1 MPNEKQWFYRKFR
14 HVTNAEN
21 WKKGTVEYQLTDWLN
36 KNQITPDSCKILSSD
51 DERRTILIMYFAEKE
66 IKD

>member
-21 WKKGTVEYQLTDWLN
+21 WKKGTVEYQLTDWLVEQ
-36 KNQITPDSCKILSSD
+36 KSD
-51 DERRTILIMYFAEKE
+51 HTR
-66 IKD
+66 